1 MLTGKLPFY
10 SLTKRQTYLLTRQ
23 LVNSLTKKEKETTM
37 AKKDKKEKGSGR
49 LKKKNVAQWLV
60 DLFNDNPE
68 KEYDVKELFTQ
79 LKANNH
85 PAKMIIMDALSDLVL
100 DDYISTDGN
109 GHYRNAVRS
118 NVMEG
123 TFVRKRNGR
132 NSFVPDDGGK
142 SILVCERNS
151 MHALDGDRV
160 KVTMLARRAGH
171 TREAEVTEII
181 ERAND
186 TFVGQLQVERGYG
199 FLITESRSLA
209 TDIFIPKD
217 KLNGG
222 QNGDKAVVKI
232 IEWPSDSK
240 SPIGKV
246 VDILGKQGENNA
258 EMHAILAQ
266 YGLPYTYPEKVEK
279 AAEKL
284 SPDITPEEIARREDF
299 REVTTFTID
308 PHDAKDFDDA
318 LSIRL
323 LQKGLWEV
331 GVHIADV
338 SHYVKEGDIIDKEA
352 VKRATSVYLVDR
364 TIPML
369 PERLCNFICSLR
381 PDEEKLAYST
391 IFHMN
396 DKGEVVDWHLAHTV
410 IKSNRRFTYEEV
422 QYILE
427 RNGVASEA
435 DLNLP
440 GDHPE
445 ALPAGS
451 APEGEYAEELIQLD
465 KFAKILRAKR
475 FKNGS
480 IGFDRSE
487 VRFEVDEKGHPIST
501 YVKVAK
507 DANKLVE
514 EFMLLANRSVAQKI
528 AVVPRGKKPKVFVY
542 RIHDVPDPEKME
554 KLSAF
559 IARFGYKIRTDGTK
573 TEVSK
578 SLNRLLSDVKGRKE
592 EEVVEMV
599 ALRAMM
605 KARYSTHNIGHY
617 GLMFDYYTHFTSPI
631 RRYPDTMVHRLLTRY
646 AEGGRSVSQ
655 KKYEELCEQSS
666 NMEQLAATAER
677 ASIKYK
683 QVEFMADRL
692 GQEFNGTVSGVTEFG
707 LYVEIDENSCEG
719 MIPLRML
726 LDDYYEFDERN
737 FCLVGRRYHKRYAL
751 GDKVRIRVE
760 RANLE
765 RRQLDFALV
774 SDESGDVKRPAPS
787 PADFSKGGGKKAD
800 AKKKNKRP
808 RGGRAKRAK

>member
-1 MLTGKLPFY
+1 
-10 SLTKRQTYLLTRQ
+10 
-23 LVNSLTKKEKETTM
+23 M
-37 AKKDKKEKGSGR
+37 AKKDKKGGSGSR
-49 LKKKNVAQWLV
+49 LKKKAVAQQLV
-60 DLFNDNPE
+60 DLFNEFPE
-68 KEYDVKELFTQ
+68 KEYDVKDLFAHF
-79 LKANNH
+79 KASNH
-85 PAKMIIMDALSDLVL
+85 PAKMIVMDALNDLVL
-100 DDYISTDGN
+100 DDYVTSDGQ

-151 MHALDGDRV
+151 LHALDGDRV
-160 KVTMLARRAGH
+160 RVTMLARRAGH
-171 TREAEVTEII
+171 TREAEVTEIL

-199 FLITESRSLA
+199 FLVTESRSLA
-209 TDIFIPKD
+209 NDIFIPKD

-318 LSIRL
+318 LSIRQ

-391 IFHMN
+391 IFHIN
-396 DKGEVVDWHLAHTV
+396 DKGEIKDWHLAHTV

-422 QYILE
+422 QTILE

-440 GDHPE
+440 GEHPE
-445 ALPAGS
+445 PLPAG
-451 APEGEYAEELIQLD
+451 AEPEGEYAAELIQLD

-514 EFMLLANRSVAQKI
+514 EFMLLANRSVAQMI
-528 AVVPRGKKPKVFVY
+528 AVVPRGRKPKVFVY

-554 KLSAF
+554 KLSGF
-559 IARFGYKIRTDGTK
+559 VARFGYKIRTEGTK

-578 SLNRLLSDVKGRKE
+578 SLNRLLSDIKGKKE

-655 KKYEELCEQSS
+655 TKYEDLCEHAS

-683 QVEFMADRL
+683 QVEFMADRI
-692 GQEFNGTVSGVTEFG
+692 GQEFDGTVSGVTEFG
-707 LYVEIDENSCEG
+707 LYVEITENSCEG
-719 MIPLRML
+719 MVPLRLL

-737 FCLVGRRYHKRYAL
+737 FCLVGRRYRKRYSL

-774 SDESGDVKRPAPS
+774 GDEGGDIKPEKVAKSGGAPV
-787 PADFSKGGGKKAD
+787 PPPEAKKAKGGKKSYA
-800 AKKKNKRP
+800 KKNKRP
-808 RGGRAKRAK
+808 RAGRAKRAAK

>member
-1 MLTGKLPFY
+1 
-10 SLTKRQTYLLTRQ
+10 
-23 LVNSLTKKEKETTM
+23 M
-37 AKKDKKEKGSGR
+37 ARKDKSSNKGTR
-49 LKKKNVAQWLV
+49 LKKKVVSQMLV
-60 DLFNDNPE
+60 DLFNAHPE
-68 KEYDVKELFTQ
+68 QEYDVKDIFAM
-79 LKANNH
+79 LKASNH
-85 PAKMIIMDALSDLVL
+85 PAKMIVMDVLSDLVL

-123 TFVRKRNGR
+123 TFQRKRNGR
-132 NSFVPDDGGK
+132 NSFIPDDGGK

-151 MHALDGDRV
+151 LHALDGDRV
-160 KVTMLARRAGH
+160 RVTMLARRAGH
-171 TREAEVTEII
+171 TREAEVTDIL

-199 FLITESRSLA
+199 FLVTESRSLA

-217 KLNGG
+217 KLGG
-222 QNGDKAVVKI
+222 GKNGDKAVVKI

-266 YGLPYTYPEKVEK
+266 YGLPYTYPERVEK
-279 AAEKL
+279 AAEAL
-284 SPDITPEEIARREDF
+284 SPDISSEEIARREDF
-299 REVTTFTID
+299 RNVTTFTID

-318 LSIRL
+318 LSIRE

-352 VKRATSVYLVDR
+352 EKRATSVYLVDR

-396 DKGEVVDWHLAHTV
+396 EKGEVVDWHLAHTV

-445 ALPAGS
+445 ALPAGTE
-451 APEGEYAEELIQLD
+451 PEGEYAHELIQLD
-465 KFAKILRAKR
+465 KFAKILRSKR

-528 AVVPRGKKPKVFVY
+528 AVVAKGKKPKTFVY

-573 TEVSK
+573 QEVSK
-578 SLNRLLSDVKGRKE
+578 SLNRLLADVKGKKE

-617 GLMFDYYTHFTSPI
+617 GLMFQYYTHFTSPI

-646 AEGGRSVSQ
+646 SEGGRSVSE
-655 KKYEELCEQSS
+655 KKYEELCEHSS
-666 NMEQLAATAER
+666 DMEQLAATAER

-683 QVEFMADRL
+683 QVEFMGDRI
-692 GQEFNGTVSGVTEFG
+692 GQEFDGTVSGVTEFG
-707 LYVEIDENSCEG
+707 LYVEVDENSCEG
-719 MIPLRML
+719 MIPLRLL

-737 FCLVGRRYHKRYAL
+737 FCLVGRRFHKRYAL

-774 SDESGDVKRPAPS
+774 EEGQDGATPAATLQ
-787 PADFSKGGGKKAD
+787 PATFGKSKGKKGGRRGRGAKRNGKK
-800 AKKKNKRP
+800 
-808 RGGRAKRAK
+808 

>member
-1 MLTGKLPFY
+1 M
-10 SLTKRQTYLLTRQ
+10 SR
-23 LVNSLTKKEKETTM
+23 KEKN
-37 AKKDKKEKGSGR
+37 KGGTR
-49 LKKKNVAQWLV
+49 LKKKAVAQMLV
-60 DLFNDNPE
+60 EMFNEHPE
-68 KEYDVKELFTQ
+68 KDYNIKEIFAQFKASNHATKMVVMDVL
-79 LKANNH
+79 
-85 PAKMIIMDALSDLVL
+85 DDLVL
-100 DDYISTDGN
+100 DDYVTTDGN
-109 GHYRNAVRS
+109 GNYRNAIRS

-151 MHALDGDRV
+151 LHALDGDRV

-171 TREAEVTEII
+171 TREAEVTEIL

-186 TFVGQLQVERGYG
+186 TFVGQLQVEQGYG

-217 KLNGG
+217 KLKGG
-222 QNGDKAVVKI
+222 KNGDKAVVKI

-246 VDILGKQGENNA
+246 IDILGKQGENNA

-266 YGLPYTYPEKVEK
+266 YGLPYSYPEKVEN

-284 SPDITPEEIARREDF
+284 DPGITPDEIARREDF

-318 LSIRL
+318 LSIRTL
-323 LQKGLWEV
+323 KPGVWEV

-338 SHYVKEGDIIDKEA
+338 SHYVTEGDIIDREA
-352 VKRATSVYLVDR
+352 EKRATSVYLVDR

-381 PDEEKLAYST
+381 QDEEKLAYSA
-391 IFHMN
+391 IFN
-396 DKGEVVDWHLAHTV
+396 LNEKGDILDWHLAHTV
-410 IKSNRRFTYEEV
+410 IRSNRRFTYEEV
-422 QYILE
+422 QYIFE
-427 RNGVASEA
+427 RNGEASAE
-435 DLNLP
+435 DLALP
-440 GDHPE
+440 GEHPE
-445 ALPAGS
+445 ALPQGA
-451 APEGEYAEELIQLD
+451 APEGEYAEELITLNRL
-465 KFAKILRAKR
+465 AKIFRQKR

-480 IGFDRSE
+480 IGFDRPE
-487 VRFEVDEKGHPIST
+487 VRFEIDEKGHPVST

-514 EFMLLANRSVAQKI
+514 EFMLLANRSVAAKI
-528 AVVPRGKKPKVFVY
+528 AVVPKNRKPKVFPY

-559 IARFGYKIRTDGTK
+559 VARFGYKIRTEGTK

-578 SLNRLLSDVKGRKE
+578 SLNKLLADVKGQKE
-592 EEVVEMV
+592 ENVVEMV

-605 KARYSTHNIGHY
+605 KARYSIHNIGHY
-617 GLMFDYYTHFTSPI
+617 GLMFQYYTHFTSPI
-631 RRYPDTMVHRLLTRY
+631 RRYPDLMVHRLLTRY
-646 AEGGRSVSQ
+646 EQGGRSVSAT
-655 KKYEELCEQSS
+655 KYEDLCEHSS

-683 QVEFMADRL
+683 QVEFMADRI
-692 GQEFNGTVSGVTEFG
+692 GQEFEGTISGITEFG
-707 LYVEIDENSCEG
+707 LYVEVDENKCEG

-737 FCLVGRRYHKRYAL
+737 ICLIGRRFRKRYSL
-751 GDKVRIRVE
+751 GEKVHIRVE

-765 RRQLDFALV
+765 RRQLDFALIGQDGQPTEMPTEKKSKAV
-774 SDESGDVKRPAPS
+774 EQPS
-787 PADFSKGGGKKAD
+787 
-800 AKKKNKRP
+800 KKKQRRKGSRKSSFKR
-808 RGGRAKRAK
+808 K

>member
-1 MLTGKLPFY
+1 MG
-10 SLTKRQTYLLTRQ
+10 
-23 LVNSLTKKEKETTM
+23 N
-37 AKKDKKEKGSGR
+37 KDNKHGR
-49 LKKKNVAQWLV
+49 LKKKQVSQQLV
-60 DLFNDNPE
+60 DLFNAEPDR
-68 KEYDVKELFTQ
+68 EYDIKELFQ
-79 LKANNH
+79 HFKAVNH
-85 PAKMIIMDALSDLVL
+85 PSKMIVMDALSDLVL
-100 DDYISTDGN
+100 DDYISTDDK

-123 TFVRKRNGR
+123 TFQRKRNGR

-151 MHALDGDRV
+151 LHALDGDRV
-160 KVTMLARRAGH
+160 RVTMLARRAGH

-199 FLITESRSLA
+199 FLVTESRSLA

-217 KLNGG
+217 KLKGG
-222 QNGDKAVVKI
+222 KDGDKAVVQI
-232 IEWPSDSK
+232 TEWPEDSK
-240 SPIGKV
+240 SPIGRV
-246 VDILGKQGENNA
+246 IDILGRQGENNA

-266 YGLPYTYPEKVEK
+266 YGLPYRYPERIEK
-279 AAEKL
+279 AAEQL
-284 SPDITPEEIARREDF
+284 TPDISPEEIARREDF

-318 LSIRL
+318 LSIRSTG
-323 LQKGLWEV
+323 KGVWEI

-338 SHYVKEGDIIDKEA
+338 SHYVKEGDIIDREA
-352 VKRATSVYLVDR
+352 EKRATSVYLVDR

-381 PDEEKLAYST
+381 QDEEKLTYST
-391 IFHMN
+391 IFHIN
-396 DKGEVVDWHLAHTV
+396 ERGEILDWHLAHTV
-410 IKSNRRFTYEEV
+410 IRSNRRFTYEEV
-422 QYILE
+422 QTILE
-427 RNGVASEA
+427 RNGEASKE
-435 DLNLP
+435 DLTLP
-440 GDHPE
+440 GEHPE
-445 ALPAGS
+445 PLPQGAR
-451 APEGEYAEELIQLD
+451 PEGEYAEELITLNRI
-465 KFAKILRAKR
+465 AKLLRAKR

-480 IGFDRSE
+480 IGFDRAE
-487 VRFEVDEKGHPIST
+487 VRFEIDEKGHPIST

-514 EFMLLANRSVAQKI
+514 EFMLLANRSVAEKI
-528 AVVPRGKKPKVFVY
+528 AVVGKGKKPKVFVY

-559 IARFGYKIRTDGTK
+559 VANFGYKVRTDGTK

-578 SLNRLLSDVKGRKE
+578 SLNKLLEDVKGKKE
-592 EEVVEMV
+592 ENVVELV

-617 GLMFDYYTHFTSPI
+617 GLMFNYYTHFTSPI

-646 AEGGRSVSQ
+646 EEGGRTVGQ
-655 KKYEELCEQSS
+655 QKYEDLCEHAS
-666 NMEQLAATAER
+666 NMEQLATTAER

-692 GQEFNGTVSGVTEFG
+692 GQEFDGTISGVTEFG
-707 LYVEIDENSCEG
+707 LYVEITENACEG
-719 MIPLRML
+719 MVPLRL
-726 LDDYYEFDERN
+726 LVDDYYEFDERN
-737 FCLVGRRYHKRYAL
+737 FCLVGRRFHKKYSL

-760 RANLE
+760 KANLE
-765 RRQLDFALV
+765 RRLLDFALIG
-774 SDESGDVKRPAPS
+774 EEETHYAPS
-787 PADFSKGGGKKAD
+787 PSKKGDTQKKKKGSRKRGSGGKRN
-800 AKKKNKRP
+800 KK
-808 RGGRAKRAK
+808 

>member
-1 MLTGKLPFY
+1 MA
-10 SLTKRQTYLLTRQ
+10 R
-23 LVNSLTKKEKETTM
+23 KEKNNGRGGG
-37 AKKDKKEKGSGR
+37 GSR
-49 LKKKNVAQWLV
+49 LKKKAVVQQLV
-60 DLFNDNPE
+60 DLFEAHPGR
-68 KEYDVKELFTQ
+68 EYDVKELFTL
-79 LKANNH
+79 LKASNH
-85 PAKMIIMDALSDLVL
+85 PAKMIVVDALSELVM
-100 DDYISTDGN
+100 DDYIVTDNN
-109 GHYRNAVRS
+109 GHYRNAVLS

-123 TFVRKRNGR
+123 TFRRKRNGR
-132 NSFVPDDGGK
+132 NSFEPDDGGK

-151 MHALDGDRV
+151 LHALDGDRV
-160 KVTMLARRAGH
+160 RVTMLARRAGH
-171 TREAEVTEII
+171 AREAEVTEIL

-199 FLITESRSLA
+199 FLVTESRSLA

-217 KLNGG
+217 KLHGG
-222 QNGDKAVVKI
+222 QNGDKAVVQI

-240 SPIGKV
+240 SPIGRV

-279 AAEKL
+279 AAERL
-284 SPDITPEEIARREDF
+284 TPDISPEEIARREDF
-299 REVTTFTID
+299 RNVTTFTID

-318 LSIRL
+318 LSIRRV
-323 LQKGLWEV
+323 QKGLWEV

-338 SHYVKEGDIIDKEA
+338 SHYVKEGDIIDREA

-396 DKGEVVDWHLAHTV
+396 EKAEIVDWHLAHTV
-410 IKSNRRFTYEEV
+410 IKSDRRFTYEEV
-422 QYILE
+422 QTILE
-427 RNGVASEA
+427 RNGAASEA
-435 DLNLP
+435 DLALP

-445 ALPAGS
+445 PLPEGA
-451 APEGEYAEELIQLD
+451 APEGEYAEELLMLN
-465 KFAKILRAKR
+465 KLAKTLREKR
-475 FKNGS
+475 FRSGS

-514 EFMLLANRSVAQKI
+514 EFMLLANRSVAQMI
-528 AVVPRGKKPKVFVY
+528 ACPGKGKKPKTFVY
-542 RIHDVPDPEKME
+542 RVHDVPDPEKME

-559 IARFGYKIRTDGTK
+559 IARFGYKIRTEGTK

-578 SLNRLLSDVKGRKE
+578 SLNRLLADVKGKKE

-617 GLMFDYYTHFTSPI
+617 GLMFQYYTHFTSPI

-646 AEGGRSVSQ
+646 AEGGRTVSE
-655 KKYEELCEQSS
+655 KKYEELCEHASD
-666 NMEQLAATAER
+666 MEQLASTAER

-683 QVEFMADRL
+683 QVEFMGDRI
-692 GQEFNGTVSGVTEFG
+692 GQEFDGTVSGVTEFG
-707 LYVEIDENSCEG
+707 LYVEVNESKCEG
-719 MIPLRML
+719 MVPLRML

-737 FCLVGRRYHKRYAL
+737 FCLVGRRYHKRYGL

-774 SDESGDVKRPAPS
+774 GDYAAPAPQNAPKQKADKADRSGDSFKK
-787 PADFSKGGGKKAD
+787 FSKRGRKRGSGSKRKK
-800 AKKKNKRP
+800 
-808 RGGRAKRAK
+808 